1 MKRENLNHIIN
12 DFFDGITPKKYSNYI
27 RYWLMKDIQVEEK
40 EEAMLQIW
48 NNLHEE
54 DMNVQDAL
62 QRFQANRNE
71 YESRIRQRNK
81 RKKILQWAAI
91 LILPIISA
99 VLPWL
104 YAEKFFEQKQLV
116 EFYVPEGK
124 IDSLILSDGTKVIL
138 NSNSNILYPSSFNA
152 HSGNRDVYLLGEAY
166 FSVAKD
172 TRHPFIVHSGKL
184 NIQVLGTEFSVKAYP
199 NEEQITTTLVKGSVK
214 LYDESHNEM
223 MSPNE
228 QIVYNR
234 GNGQLLKQSVLASE
248 CNYWMLHN
256 LSFNNQPL
264 GKILQEIEKQYKVKF
279 DIGRSVETNQ
289 RFTMNFTN
297 RETIIDVM
305 KVITKLKNNLEYYKD
320 GQTIK
325 LIQSR
330 KEDTH

>member
-81 RKKILQWAAI
+81 RKKIL
-91 LILPIISA
+91 L
-99 VLPWL
+99 
-104 YAEKFFEQKQLV
+104 
-116 EFYVPEGK
+116 
-124 IDSLILSDGTKVIL
+124 
-138 NSNSNILYPSSFNA
+138 
-152 HSGNRDVYLLGEAY
+152 
-166 FSVAKD
+166 AKD

-297 RETIIDVM
+297 RETIDDVM